1 MPRFPQWLRN
11 QHTHADRHNVER
23 AIGPQTE
30 QVTNPHIP
38 SAGQLR
44 GIPAV
49 GRGVTGAIPG
59 TRPED
64 TIR

>member
-1 MPRFPQWLRN
+1 MPRFPAWLRR
-11 QHTHADRHNVER
+11 QLHHADRHNVER
-23 AIGPQTE
+23 AIGPETE
-30 QVTNPHIP
+30 TVTNPHIP

-49 GRGVTGAIPG
+49 GRGVTGAIPN

-64 TIR
+64 AIR